1 MKPSIFIIKA
11 LVAASVGVAGLTG
24 CNSSP
29 NQQKTQREAA
39 QQQWNQARAGI
50 MHSLASD
57 QFKTGNFDKAR
68 RTVEEALSIDPQNIH
83 LHILAARIS
92 IEQNRLDQADQQ
104 LREAL
109 KRDPQNAEALY
120 YSGVVAQRWQ
130 KFDAAL
136 DYYTRASEAQPT
148 EPAYLLARSEM
159 LVILNRRPEALSAL
173 QDKLVYFE
181 HSAVLRDAVGQL
193 LMQDGQYAKAA
204 DLFRQASILAGD
216 DLSIRERLA
225 TAQFFAADYHSAAET
240 LARLVETPVYA
251 ERTELLVMLGEAY
264 LQTGQLVP
272 SRQIL
277 LKATSLNPAST
288 PAWLGL
294 GKTAL
299 ALNDLPRVEA
309 AIRRAISL
317 SPENPDTHLSLGYLR
332 MKQGKYDEAIR
343 CFQTASR
350 LNPDDSVSL
359 CLIGRVHELQGQF
372 DEALAWYGKAL
383 RINPRDELALRL
395 MATAQV
401 GD

>member
-1 MKPSIFIIKA
+1 MNT
-11 LVAASVGVAGLTG
+11 LRLMLTGLTITGFGLAILSG
-24 CNSSP
+24 CNTSP
-29 NQQKTQREAA
+29 DRQKNQRELA

-68 RTVEEALSIDPQNIH
+68 RTVEEALSIDPHNIH

-92 IEQNRLDQADQQ
+92 IEQNRLDQADRQ
-104 LREAL
+104 LQEAVKL
-109 KRDPQNAEALY
+109 DPQNAEALY

-130 KFDAAL
+130 KFEEAL

-148 EPAYLLARSEM
+148 EPAYLLARCEM
-159 LVILNRRPEALSAL
+159 LVTLNRRTEALSAL
-173 QDKLVYFE
+173 QDKLIYFE

-193 LMQDGQYAKAA
+193 LMQQGQYAKAA

-225 TAQFFAADYHSAAET
+225 TAQFFSRDYRSAADT
-240 LARLVETPVYA
+240 LARLIENPDYA

-264 LQTGQLVP
+264 LQTGRFVQ
-272 SRQIL
+272 SRQVL
-277 LKATSLNPAST
+277 LKATNINPAST

-299 ALNDLPRVEA
+299 ALNDLQRAEG

-332 MKQGKYDEAIR
+332 MKQGQYDEAIR
-343 CFQTASR
+343 CFETASR
-350 LNPDDSVSL
+350 LNPDDAVSL
-359 CLIGRVHELQGQF
+359 CLIGRVYELQGQHN
-372 DEALAWYGKAL
+372 EALAWYGKAL
-383 RINPRDELALRL
+383 RINPREELALRL
-395 MATAQV
+395 MAAAQV